1 MSNEFDNYGNDVK
14 RIVFNVTDHEHA
26 KLIVRLRHNSLTQS
40 EFFRAVISG
49 VNGND
54 ENILNF
60 INTCVT
66 EKQSLN
72 KVRMK
77 KNNTL
82 ISKGK
87 KLSDD
92 FGFDNN
98 EIEDIFDL
106 IAQEH
111 PDL

>member
-1 MSNEFDNYGNDVK
+1 MSTEFNNYGNDVK
-14 RIVFNVTDHEHA
+14 RIVFNVTDHDHA

-49 VNGND
+49 VNNND
-54 ENILNF
+54 ENMLNF
-60 INTCVT
+60 IDMCVAQ
-66 EKQSLN
+66 KQSLSGTR
-72 KVRMK
+72 VK

-87 KLSDD
+87 KLSKD
-92 FGFDNN
+92 FGFDDN
-98 EIEDIFDL
+98 ELEDIFDL

>member
-1 MSNEFDNYGNDVK
+1 VSNEFDNYGNDVK

-49 VNGND
+49 VNDND

-60 INTCVT
+60 INTCVA

-72 KVRMK
+72 KSRLK

-87 KLSDD
+87 KLSEN
-92 FGFDNN
+92 FGFEDD